1 MAAIE
6 TLLQGFCHMSEY
18 SRPGAK
24 LAHLVGQSLIRATT
38 YQPPLRFPRCPIS
51 PLARPKVVA
60 AERLGVVRLLDARSR
75 PGVPPG
81 RAALD
86 AGGAR
91 AGHDQDG
98 IGLGG
103 GEERSCDLPPSVLAE
118 QGLAN
123 PAGRRGCNEDDR
135 AVAHRLRALLGAP
148 GEGSLQHQGG
158 LLGCVAIGRGS
169 AGRVRRRV
177 GLLRS
182 VRRVVAAEDA
192 PHRLLHLV
200 RGCVQHSEEQQI
212 QATLH
217 GSTQGRRR
225 CARQEGGSCRF
236 LSRGSAAAWKSLC
249 KKFVAGS
256 LGGVPQQVVHC

>member
-1 MAAIE
+1 
-6 TLLQGFCHMSEY
+6 MSEY

-24 LAHLVGQSLIRATT
+24 KSLIRAIT
-38 YQPPLRFPRCPIS
+38 YQPPLRFPRCPTS

-60 AERLGVVRLLDARSR
+60 AERLGVVRLLDDRSR
-75 PGVPPG
+75 PGVPPCG
-81 RAALD
+81 AALD

-91 AGHDQDG
+91 ARHDQDG

-123 PAGRRGCNEDDR
+123 PAGRRGCNDDDR
-135 AVAHRLRALLGAP
+135 EVAHRLRALLGAP

-158 LLGCVAIGRGS
+158 LLGETVHLPLDACVAVGRGS
-169 AGRVRRRV
+169 AGRGRRRV

-200 RGCVQHSEEQQI
+200 RGCVQHSEGQQRRQI

-217 GSTQGRRR
+217 GSTQGQRR

-249 KKFVAGS
+249 KKFGAGS
-256 LGGVPQQVVHC
+256 LRSVPQQVVQS